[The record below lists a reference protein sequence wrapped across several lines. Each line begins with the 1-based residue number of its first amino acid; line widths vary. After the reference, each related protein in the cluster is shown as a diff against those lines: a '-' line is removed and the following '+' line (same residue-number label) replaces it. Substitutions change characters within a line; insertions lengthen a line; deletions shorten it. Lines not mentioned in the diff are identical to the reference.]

1 MHERAGRSRDATRSH
16 IGRSAWASRLRTV
29 VGRPAARAAGRQG
42 QRLSGRGWSW
52 AARVP
57 ACQDLFGG
65 GFVLLND
72 ARGDA
77 PAVADRDARLFR
89 PRRIPPLRSR
99 LNAVRP
105 GRRRG
110 PRPAL
115 RACAMKSAS
124 WLQNAV
130 AFFLLRSISYSAPP
144 RPNRTV
150 SSAGPV
156 PAPARGRA
164 GRLRTSSLAVG
175 LPDWGNGRAD
185 DAGCGAGRRGQSDAA
200 ETAGSRA
207 G

>member
-1 MHERAGRSRDATRSH
+1 MCAHRQIRVGFSSANGSGETNRA
-16 IGRSAWASRLRTV
+16 
-29 VGRPAARAAGRQG
+29 AAGRQG

-89 PRRIPPLRSR
+89 PSARIPPLRSR

-115 RACAMKSAS
+115 RACAMKGAS

-185 DAGCGAGRRGQSDAA
+185 DAGCG
-200 ETAGSRA
+200 
-207 G
+207 